1 MSFFTKKTLN
11 KHNNVKQTVVF
22 GKSLTKRKNFKMIQR
37 KRAYTIPEEILYTV
51 CIAAWNLCRQHL
63 SKFTSLKAYYT
74 QAFITNAL
82 GAVQAAKQLSEIR
95 QSIAVRKE
103 ARINLINATRQVRN
117 NWQVLKVYI
126 IRAFEASMVKTKLDA
141 AGASLYARASMDNWS
156 AIRSLIDTANTF
168 IAGNLDELTAN
179 GNMPTDFQTTFK
191 ASGDAC
197 IDLSVIYSKANM
209 EKEAATGTKADANN
223 AIYGSV
229 IEMLKD
235 GQQIFKDDAIMKR
248 QFTFS
253 YLVRMH
259 RGEGSASLRGYIVNS
274 LNQPVAGAVILSQDQ
289 KYTGT
294 TNERGYYRINRIA
307 EGTYTFT
314 ISCPGYTP
322 IVHTVTFAPGTA
334 SRADFEMTNVFKEVA

>member
-1 MSFFTKKTLN
+1 MKPIKKIY
-11 KHNNVKQTVVF
+11 
-22 GKSLTKRKNFKMIQR
+22 S
-37 KRAYTIPEEILYTV
+37 IPQEILYTV
-51 CIAAWNLCRQHL
+51 CVAAWNLCRQNL
-63 SKFTSLKAYYT
+63 SKFTSLKALYT
-74 QAFITNAL
+74 QAFITSSL
-82 GAVQAAKQLSEIR
+82 EAVQTAKRLPEIR
-95 QSIAVRKE
+95 QTIAARKE

-126 IRAFEASMVKTKLDA
+126 TKAFEESMVKAKLDA
-141 AGASLYARASMDNWS
+141 AGAALYIRASLDNWS
-156 AIRSLIDTANTF
+156 AVRSLIDTANTF

-179 GNMPTDFQTTFK
+179 GNMPADFQATFK

-209 EKEAATGTKADANN
+209 EKEAATSVKVDANN
-223 AIYGSV
+223 AIYASAM
-229 IEMLKD
+229 EMLKD

-248 QFTFS
+248 QFTFT

-294 TNERGYYRINRIA
+294 TNEKGYYRISRIA

-314 ISCPGYTP
+314 ITCPGYTP
-322 IVHTVTFAPGTA
+322 IVHTITLAPGTI
-334 SRADFEMTNVFKEVA
+334 SRADFEMTDVLKEVA